1 MEPNWMLITIVFIGA
16 VLLIVF
22 LIRRNL
28 KDKKELTK
36 KLIDEEELSIPKEA
50 DKEADSAD

>member
-1 MEPNWMLITIVFIGA
+1 MEPNWTLITIVFIGA

-50 DKEADSAD
+50 DKEADSTD